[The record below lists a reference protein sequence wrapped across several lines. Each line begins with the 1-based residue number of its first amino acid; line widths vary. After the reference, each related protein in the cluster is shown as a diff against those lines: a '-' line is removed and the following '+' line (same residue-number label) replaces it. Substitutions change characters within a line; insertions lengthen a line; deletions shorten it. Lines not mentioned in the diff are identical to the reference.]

1 MALQLYVVNGKSNS
15 YGGAR
20 IGYGGGVTVSTE
32 DEWAERVKRIVRAEM
47 VRRGV
52 TYEGLSERLATIGV
66 HDTPVNMR
74 NKIARGKFTAV
85 FFLQCLEAVGA
96 ETVRLHDA

>member
-1 MALQLYVVNGKSNS
+1 MGS
-15 YGGAR
+15 GAMNADP
-20 IGYGGGVTVSTE
+20 VKTE
-32 DEWAERVKRIVRAEM
+32 DEWADHTKRIVRTEM

-52 TYEGLSERLATIGV
+52 SYEGLAERLAALGV

-85 FFLQCLEAVGA
+85 FFLQCLEAVGCKI
-96 ETVRLHDA
+96 LHLEGTE

>member
-1 MALQLYVVNGKSNS
+1 MSAEAVK
-15 YGGAR
+15 
-20 IGYGGGVTVSTE
+20 TE
-32 DEWAERVKRIVRAEM
+32 DEWADYAKRIVRTEM

-52 TYEGLSERLATIGV
+52 SYEGLAERLAALGV

-85 FFLQCLEAVGA
+85 FFLQCLEAVGCRTLGLTTG
-96 ETVRLHDA
+96 ETV

>member
-1 MALQLYVVNGKSNS
+1 MNAAVVK
-15 YGGAR
+15 
-20 IGYGGGVTVSTE
+20 TE
-32 DEWAERVKRIVRAEM
+32 DEWADHTKRIVRTEM

-52 TYEGLSERLATIGV
+52 SYEGLAERLAALGV

-85 FFLQCLEAVGA
+85 FFLQCLEAVGCKNLILEA
-96 ETVRLHDA
+96 D

>member
-1 MALQLYVVNGKSNS
+1 MDAEAVK
-15 YGGAR
+15 
-20 IGYGGGVTVSTE
+20 TK
-32 DEWAERVKRIVRAEM
+32 DEWADHAKRIVRTEM

-52 TYEGLSERLATIGV
+52 SYEGLAERLAALGV

-85 FFLQCLEAVGA
+85 FFLQCLEAVEA
-96 ETVRLHDA
+96 RELRLEEPL

>member
-1 MALQLYVVNGKSNS
+1 MSAEAVK
-15 YGGAR
+15 
-20 IGYGGGVTVSTE
+20 TE
-32 DEWAERVKRIVRAEM
+32 DEWADHAKRIVRTEM

-52 TYEGLSERLATIGV
+52 SYEGLAERLATLGV

-85 FFLQCLEAVGA
+85 FFLQCLEAVGCKTLA
-96 ETVRLHDA
+96 LDDVNQ

>member
-1 MALQLYVVNGKSNS
+1 MNAVVVK
-15 YGGAR
+15 
-20 IGYGGGVTVSTE
+20 TD
-32 DEWAERVKRIVRAEM
+32 DEWVDHTKRIVRTEM

-52 TYEGLSERLATIGV
+52 SYEGLAERLAALGV

-85 FFLQCLEAVGA
+85 FFLQCLEAVGCRSLSI
-96 ETVRLHDA
+96 EDVGT

>member
-1 MALQLYVVNGKSNS
+1 MNAESVK
-15 YGGAR
+15 
-20 IGYGGGVTVSTE
+20 TE
-32 DEWAERVKRIVRAEM
+32 DEWADHAKRIVRTEM

-52 TYEGLSERLATIGV
+52 SYEGLAERLAALGV

-85 FFLQCLEAVGA
+85 FFLQCLEAVGCRSLA
-96 ETVRLHDA
+96 LREAGFDSDRQS

>member
-1 MALQLYVVNGKSNS
+1 MNAEAVK
-15 YGGAR
+15 
-20 IGYGGGVTVSTE
+20 TE
-32 DEWAERVKRIVRAEM
+32 DEWADHAKRIVRTEM

-52 TYEGLSERLATIGV
+52 SYEGLAERLAALGV

-85 FFLQCLEAVGA
+85 FFLQCLEAVGCKNLSLEA
-96 ETVRLHDA
+96 D

>member
-1 MALQLYVVNGKSNS
+1 MA
-15 YGGAR
+15 
-20 IGYGGGVTVSTE
+20 TMTE
-32 DEWAERVKRIVRAEM
+32 DEWAEHTKRLLRTEM

-52 TYEGLSERLATIGV
+52 SYEGLAEQLAKLGV

-85 FFLQCLEAVGA
+85 FFLQCLEAIGC
-96 ETVRLHDA
+96 TMLRLNEMGHE

>member
-1 MALQLYVVNGKSNS
+1 MNAEAVK
-15 YGGAR
+15 
-20 IGYGGGVTVSTE
+20 TE
-32 DEWAERVKRIVRAEM
+32 DEWADHAKRIVRTEM

-52 TYEGLSERLATIGV
+52 SYEGLAERLAALGV

-85 FFLQCLEAVGA
+85 FFLQCLEAVGCKTLA
-96 ETVRLHDA
+96 LADPQQ

>member
-1 MALQLYVVNGKSNS
+1 MSTA
-15 YGGAR
+15 
-20 IGYGGGVTVSTE
+20 TVKTE
-32 DEWAERVKRIVRAEM
+32 DEWADHAKRIVRTEM

-52 TYEGLSERLATIGV
+52 SYEGLAERLAALGV

-85 FFLQCLEAVGA
+85 FFLQCLEAVGCKNLSLEA
-96 ETVRLHDA
+96 D

>member
-1 MALQLYVVNGKSNS
+1 MQAEAIK
-15 YGGAR
+15 
-20 IGYGGGVTVSTE
+20 TE
-32 DEWAERVKRIVRAEM
+32 DEWADHAKRMIRTEM

-52 TYEGLSERLATIGV
+52 SYDGLSERLATLGV

-85 FFLQCLEAVGA
+85 FFLQCLEAVGCKSIGL
-96 ETVRLHDA
+96 EIE

>member
-1 MALQLYVVNGKSNS
+1 MNAEVVK
-15 YGGAR
+15 
-20 IGYGGGVTVSTE
+20 TE
-32 DEWAERVKRIVRAEM
+32 DEWADHTKRIVRTEM

-52 TYEGLSERLATIGV
+52 SYEGLAERLAALGV

-85 FFLQCLEAVGA
+85 FFLQCLEAVGCKSLA
-96 ETVRLHDA
+96 LGDPQQ

>member
-1 MALQLYVVNGKSNS
+1 MNAVVVK
-15 YGGAR
+15 
-20 IGYGGGVTVSTE
+20 TE
-32 DEWAERVKRIVRAEM
+32 DEWTDHTKRIVRTEM

-52 TYEGLSERLATIGV
+52 SYEGLAERLAALGV

-85 FFLQCLEAVGA
+85 FFLQCLEAVGCKNLILEA
-96 ETVRLHDA
+96 D

>member
-1 MALQLYVVNGKSNS
+1 MAVM
-15 YGGAR
+15 
-20 IGYGGGVTVSTE
+20 TE
-32 DEWAERVKRIVRAEM
+32 DEWADRTKRLLRTEM

-52 TYEGLSERLATIGV
+52 SYETLAERLEALGV

-96 ETVRLHDA
+96 KELRLE

>member
-1 MALQLYVVNGKSNS
+1 MGSETMNAVVVK
-15 YGGAR
+15 
-20 IGYGGGVTVSTE
+20 TE
-32 DEWAERVKRIVRAEM
+32 DEWTDHTKRIVRTEM

-52 TYEGLSERLATIGV
+52 SYEGLAERLAALGV

-85 FFLQCLEAVGA
+85 FFLQCLEAVGCKNLILEA
-96 ETVRLHDA
+96 D

>member
-1 MALQLYVVNGKSNS
+1 MSAEAVK
-15 YGGAR
+15 
-20 IGYGGGVTVSTE
+20 TE
-32 DEWAERVKRIVRAEM
+32 DEWADRAKRIVRTEM

-52 TYEGLSERLATIGV
+52 SYEGLAERLAALGV

-85 FFLQCLEAVGA
+85 FFLQCLEAVGCRNLNLA
-96 ETVRLHDA
+96 DGTNQ